1 MALWRKKAKREREER
16 RQEERPRGRPEV
28 TEIDLGDMGRAE
40 IRVSEPPGEV
50 RNVEITLKVSAAYA
64 YGLDFQHKREELG
77 LYHPDTLH
85 ALHLHALELGARAD
99 RRDDAVEL
107 LGWLVVARAADE
119 EKRLATLNDLAALL
133 REAGDFP
140 LAEQRLREALSGW
153 ERLRGQDH
161 DETLRAASELAQVLL
176 RLGRREEAEGLMRDT
191 VARRVRTLGAAHPS
205 TLSARNVLAGALRGS
220 GDRLAEA
227 EDMYRAILADIGTG
241 GDAGAGAST
250 AGAGTG
256 GGTALDRA
264 VRNNLAA
271 VLTFQGR
278 HQEAARMYEELI
290 GLRSRELGDRH
301 VQTLTARR
309 NLAAVLHSLGRVA
322 EGEALLVEVLDGLR
336 RTCGPR
342 HTETLATQVSL
353 AATLANQNRAAE
365 AVPLLRDAIEG
376 YARTHGRDHPRVREL
391 GLVLQR
397 LTEAP

>member
-1 MALWRKKAKREREER
+1 MAFWRKKEQREQRKGEP
-16 RQEERPRGRPEV
+16 QEDRLEV
-28 TEIDLGDMGRAE
+28 TEVDLGDMGRAE
-40 IRVSEPPGEV
+40 IRVAEPPGEV
-50 RNVEITLKVSAAYA
+50 RRMDITLKVNETYA
-64 YGLDFQHKREELG
+64 HGLDFQHKRERLG
-77 LYHPDTLH
+77 LHHPETLR
-85 ALHLHALELGARAD
+85 ALHLHAVGLGARAD

-107 LGWLVVARAADE
+107 LDWLVAARAADE
-119 EKRLATLNDLAALL
+119 ETRLTALNDLAGLL
-133 REAGDFP
+133 RESGSLP

-161 DETLRAASELAQVLL
+161 DETLRTASQLARILL
-176 RLGRREEAEGLMRDT
+176 DLGRREEAEGLMRDT

-220 GDRLAEA
+220 PARLADA
-227 EDMYRAILADIGTG
+227 ESMYRAILADIDAG
-241 GDAGAGAST
+241 GSGAGADAAAGT
-250 AGAGTG
+250 AAGTG
-256 GGTALDRA
+256 LAMA

-278 HQEAARMYEELI
+278 HEAAAAMYEELI

-301 VQTLTARR
+301 PQTLTTRR

-336 RTCGPR
+336 QTRGPR

-376 YARTHGRDHPRVREL
+376 YAHTHGPQHPRVREL
-391 GLVLQR
+391 ASVLQR
-397 LTEAP
+397 LTATP